1 MHRTKGLL
9 RLFES
14 GFVSRLFLALLFLSM
29 LGIADGYVLLTL
41 GEHYGK
47 HLVLAAT
54 ASTGLFA
61 LFFLLNSA
69 GATLHRVRRDVASD
83 IFPRREYARLA
94 GLLTAGVLLLLPGFF
109 TDAVGALVYLP
120 PIRRLVGHAL
130 TAGHGA
136 FLREAYEYLK
146 SGDV

>member
-29 LGIADGYVLLTL
+29 LGIADGYILLTF

-47 HLVLAAT
+47 HLVLAAA

-69 GATLHRVRRDVASD
+69 GTTVLRIRRDVAAD

-94 GLLTAGVLLLLPGFF
+94 GLLASGVLLLLPGFF
-109 TDAVGALVYLP
+109 TDAVGILVYLP
-120 PIRRLVGHAL
+120 PMRRLTGHVL
-130 TAGHGA
+130 TARHGA

-146 SGDV
+146 IGDV